1 MTRAAVVGAAG
12 YVGGELLRLL
22 LGHPKVTVTRAVSAS
37 SAGRRVDSLHPNLRG
52 HTDLVFSPLE
62 DLEDCEVLLLATPHT
77 VTMGLYPKLAPLAGQ
92 VIDLSAD
99 FRLRDP
105 DAYAR
110 WYGVRHSAPELL
122 AGFIAGLPETN
133 RAALASADRVSVPGC
148 MATAATLALA
158 PLAEAGL
165 VEPEVVVD
173 ARTGSSGAG
182 RTAGEANLHPERSG
196 AMRVFAPA
204 GHRHQ
209 AEVAE
214 LTGLDVTMTATGVE
228 AVRGV
233 QVVCHARARGRL
245 DERELRRVYRERY
258 AGEPFVRLVAHRR
271 GSHRYPDPKVLL
283 GSNHCDVGFAVAGD
297 RVVAMAALDNL
308 VKGGAGNAVQCL
320 NLRRGWP
327 ETDGLGFA
335 GLHPV

>member
-1 MTRAAVVGAAG
+1 
-12 YVGGELLRLL
+12 
-22 LGHPKVTVTRAVSAS
+22 
-37 SAGRRVDSLHPNLRG
+37 
-52 HTDLVFSPLE
+52 
-62 DLEDCEVLLLATPHT
+62 
-77 VTMGLYPKLAPLAGQ
+77 
-92 VIDLSAD
+92 
-99 FRLRDP
+99 
-105 DAYAR
+105 
-110 WYGVRHSAPELL
+110 
-122 AGFIAGLPETN
+122 
-133 RAALASADRVSVPGC
+133 

-214 LTGLDVTMTATGVE
+214 LTGLEVTMTATGVE

-327 ETDGLGFA
+327 ETDGLGFP
-335 GLHPV
+335 GLHPL